1 MLRAAWAWLV
11 DLWGAWR
18 DPLDVWPDDEDTFP
32 DSDTFSDRIPL
43 DADCPTTQPTDW
55 GQP

>member
-1 MLRAAWAWLV
+1 MLARAWAWLV
-11 DLWGAWR
+11 DLLAAWR

-43 DADCPTTQPTDW
+43 NADCPDTQPTDW